1 VTPKKTKNKKQK
13 EKRSGASEIPS
24 GLLPMSLTWVCHCAL
39 KNILKFSTLSKKY
52 NLASNLPSN

>member
-24 GLLPMSLTWVCHCAL
+24 GPLPMSLTWVCHCAL
-39 KNILKFSTLSKKY
+39 KNILKFSTLSK
-52 NLASNLPSN
+52 NII